1 MSELL
6 LSVSDLHAGYG
17 RAEVL
22 SGLNLRIAPG
32 QVVTVIGPNGAGKST
47 LLRALAGVIAPTSGA
62 AFIGGAAAFSMNAAA
77 RARALS
83 FLPQS
88 REAAWSVTA
97 EALVALG
104 RYAYGRPDRLGAE
117 DRAAVDRALAAA
129 DVAHLRARRVDT
141 LSGGEM
147 ARVHLARALCAET
160 PVLVA
165 DEPTAALD
173 PAHAHDVAALLRAR
187 ANEGALVIAALHD
200 VDLAL
205 RTATRIVLMADGR
218 IIENRAA
225 DDFPTPAL
233 ERVFGLGAARD
244 GLRFSR

>member
-1 MSELL
+1 MSALL
-6 LSVSDLHAGYG
+6 KAETLSVVSSGATLLGPVDFAAGAG
-17 RAEVL
+17 ECVA
-22 SGLNLRIAPG
+22 
-32 QVVTVIGPNGAGKST
+32 VVGPNGAGKST

-62 AFIGGAAAFSMNAAA
+62 ALIGGAPAFSMNASA

-104 RYAYGRPDRLGAE
+104 RFAFGRPDRLGVD
-117 DRAAVDRALAAA
+117 DRAAVERALAAC
-129 DVAHLRARRVDT
+129 DIAHLRARRVDT

-147 ARVHLARALCAET
+147 ARVHLARALCAEA
-160 PVLVA
+160 PILIA

-173 PAHAHDVAALLRAR
+173 PAHAHDVAARLRAR
-187 ANEGALVIAALHD
+187 AGDGALVVVALHD

-205 RTATRIVLMADGR
+205 RIATRIALMDRGG
-218 IIENRAA
+218 IVEDRAA
-225 DDFPTPAL
+225 QEFPAPSL
-233 ERVFGLGAARD
+233 ERVFGLNVQRD

>member
-1 MSELL
+1 MTALL
-6 LSVSDLHAGYG
+6 KAEALHVEAGG
-17 RAEVL
+17 ARLLGPVDFLAGAGEC
-22 SGLNLRIAPG
+22 
-32 QVVTVIGPNGAGKST
+32 VILVGPNGAGKST
-47 LLRALAGVIAPTSGA
+47 LLRALAGAASPTRGA
-62 AFIGGAAAFSMNAAA
+62 ALLEGSPVLGMGALP

-83 FLPQS
+83 YLPQS

-129 DVAHLRARRVDT
+129 NIAHLRTRRVDS

-147 ARVHLARALCAET
+147 ARVHVARALCAES
-160 PVLVA
+160 PILIA

-173 PAHAHDVAALLRAR
+173 PAHAHDIAALLRAR
-187 ANEGALVIAALHD
+187 ADEGALVIAALHD

-205 RTATRIVLMADGR
+205 RTATRVVLMDKGR
-218 IIENRAA
+218 IVEDRAA
-225 DDFPTPAL
+225 QDFPAPAL